1 MTYEKLN
8 QLIKVTLP
16 KWVNSTI
23 FNIFYEFLKER
34 SLPLKNEKNPYPSQ
48 TLQRLLWLGDFFQMD
63 VFQDRVISDLIIP
76 NLDLNNCLL
85 FLNESFKKLKA
96 CEDSNDMWY
105 MLLNHSMNFT
115 SKNIVMLNR
124 KQSPDLFKVNS
135 KILEEIIERYLRF
148 TKDFLTGTEALEVV
162 EMLMKLKNHDDPYEL
177 LNLVRKNILGKKI
190 NCKI

>member
-1 MTYEKLN
+1 M
-8 QLIKVTLP
+8 TLP

-23 FNIFYEFLKER
+23 FNIFLEFLKER

-76 NLDLNNCLL
+76 HLDLSNCLL

-105 MLLNHSMNFT
+105 MLLNHSMNYT
-115 SKNIVMLNR
+115 SKNIVILKR

-162 EMLMKLKNHDDPYEL
+162 EMLMKLKNLEDPYEL
-177 LNLVRKNILGKKI
+177 LSLIRKNILG
-190 NCKI
+190 